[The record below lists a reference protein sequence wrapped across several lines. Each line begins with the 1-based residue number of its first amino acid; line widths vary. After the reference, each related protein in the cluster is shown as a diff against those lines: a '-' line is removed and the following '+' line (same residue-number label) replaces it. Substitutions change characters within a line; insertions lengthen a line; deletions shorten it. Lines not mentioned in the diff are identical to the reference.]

1 MSYMQLSQKFYDAFK
16 LCGSP
21 PIARK
26 LHAQLILSGLDASLF
41 LLNNLLHVYS
51 NCGMVDDAFRVFREA
66 NHANIFTWNTM
77 LHAFF
82 DSGRMR
88 EAENLFDEMPLIVR
102 DSVSWTTMISGYC
115 QNGLPGHS
123 IKTFMSMLR
132 DSNHDIQNCDP
143 FSYTCTMKACG
154 CLASTRLALQ
164 LHAHVIKLHLGAQT
178 CIQNSL
184 VDMYIKC
191 GAITLA
197 ETIFLN
203 IESPSLFCWNSMIYG
218 YSQLYGPYEAL
229 HVFTRMPERD
239 HVSWNTLISVFS
251 QYGHG
256 IRCLST
262 FVEMCNLGFKPNF
275 MTYGSVLSACAS
287 ISDLKWGAHLHA
299 RILRMEH
306 SLDAFLGSGLIDMYA
321 KCGCLALARRVF
333 NSLGEQ
339 NQVSWTCFIS
349 GVAQFGLG
357 DDALALFNQM
367 RQASVVL
374 DEFTLATILGVCSGQ
389 NYAASGELLHGYA
402 IKSGMDSSVPVGNAI
417 ITMYARCGDT
427 EKASLAFRS
436 MPLRDTI
443 SWTAMITAFS
453 QNGDIDRARQCF
465 DMMPERNVITWNSM
479 LSTYIQHGFS
489 EEGMKLYVLMRSK
502 AVKPDWV
509 TFATSIR
516 ACADLA
522 TIKLGT
528 QVVSHVTKFGLS
540 SDVSVANS
548 IVTMQL
554 VIQYVKHRAV
564 LGAKYHRIDW
574 TSISDLPASPIACIL
589 NNSSPDA
596 EIQITSLNKEAWD
609 DFENK
614 NIKMALDEILR
625 CKMMAKLGA
634 SSQKGQLQ
642 YDGWSDANA
651 NANGLVGGTGNER
664 FELSQHFLQSVSK
677 SPFPFN
683 TGKQAVKFSAWLE
696 ERGKDL
702 TEVGANLAEDLQ
714 CGDIFHLLA
723 LVSSGEL
730 SISPFLPDNGVGEA
744 EDLRSAKRKY
754 DTTESSYSDKAKK
767 SKSFFG
773 VEGEIICRREKG
785 FPGIIISAH
794 QTTIS
799 RADILNLL
807 KDNDNYGQ
815 TFDEDFQLNIG
826 QSSNYSLPDNI
837 LEITKSSDPVP
848 LEENHSESPW
858 EAMAGY
864 ARHLLS
870 EYSNKKHAYAICA
883 EVFRVVYAAIQ
894 KAGDQ
899 GLSMGEISRVI
910 NLPGAEIDVL
920 IVDALQAF
928 GQALKVNA
936 YDTVRVVDVLY
947 RHKYFLTP
955 MSDFHLRVVQ
965 PSSSKTIEKS
975 DHTCELYESEERDT
989 TSVDTSRNEGCK
1001 QNRLGL
1007 SRVNH
1012 KKETLE
1018 FSSGKSCVPILPWV
1032 NGDGIINNIVYRV
1045 LRRRVLG
1052 IVMQNPGILENCRT
1066 LLELMVLDK
1075 HLIVKKMHQNMLDG
1089 GPSLLPELIGSK
1101 SSQPKLICREHFFA
1115 NPMSTSLL

>member
-41 LLNNLLHVYS
+41 LLNNLLHMYS

-88 EAENLFDEMPLIVR
+88 EAENLFDEMPHIVR

-115 QNGLPGHS
+115 QNGLPAHS

-197 ETIFLN
+197 ETVFLN

-389 NYAASGELLHGYA
+389 NYAATGELLHGYA

-548 IVTMQL
+548 IVTMYSRCGQIKEARKVFDSIHVKNL
-554 VIQYVKHRAV
+554 ISWNAMMAAFAQNGLGNKAIETYEAMLRTECKPDHISYVAV
-564 LGAKYHRIDW
+564 LSGCSHMGLVVEGKNYFDSMTQVFGISPTNEHFACMVDLLGRAGLLDQAKNLIDGMPFKPNATVWGA
-574 TSISDLPASPIACIL
+574 L
-589 NNSSPDA
+589 
-596 EIQITSLNKEAWD
+596 
-609 DFENK
+609 
-614 NIKMALDEILR
+614 
-625 CKMMAKLGA
+625 LGA
-634 SSQKGQLQ
+634 CRIHHDSI
-642 YDGWSDANA
+642 
-651 NANGLVGGTGNER
+651 
-664 FELSQHFLQSVSK
+664 
-677 SPFPFN
+677 
-683 TGKQAVKFSAWLE
+683 
-696 ERGKDL
+696 
-702 TEVGANLAEDLQ
+702 LAETAAKKLMELNVEDS
-714 CGDIFHLLA
+714 GGYVLLA
-723 LVSSGEL
+723 NIYAESGEL
-730 SISPFLPDNGVGEA
+730 ENVADMRKLMKVKGIRKSPGCSWIEVDNRVHVFTVDETSHPQINEVYVKLEEMMKKIEDTGRYVSIVSCA
-744 EDLRSAKRKY
+744 HRSQKY
-754 DTTESSYSDKAKK
+754 HSEKLA
-767 SKSFFG
+767 FAFG
-773 VEGEIICRREKG
+773 
-785 FPGIIISAH
+785 
-794 QTTIS
+794 
-799 RADILNLL
+799 LL
-807 KDNDNYGQ
+807 
-815 TFDEDFQLNIG
+815 
-826 QSSNYSLPDNI
+826 SLPPWMPI
-837 LEITKSSDPVP
+837 QVTKNLRVCNDCHLVIK
-848 LEENHSESPW
+848 
-858 EAMAGY
+858 
-864 ARHLLS
+864 LLS
-870 EYSNKKHAYAICA
+870 L
-883 EVFRVVYAAIQ
+883 V
-894 KAGDQ
+894 
-899 GLSMGEISRVI
+899 
-910 NLPGAEIDVL
+910 
-920 IVDALQAF
+920 
-928 GQALKVNA
+928 
-936 YDTVRVVDVLY
+936 
-947 RHKYFLTP
+947 
-955 MSDFHLRVVQ
+955 
-965 PSSSKTIEKS
+965 
-975 DHTCELYESEERDT
+975 
-989 TSVDTSRNEGCK
+989 TSR
-1001 QNRLGL
+1001 
-1007 SRVNH
+1007 
-1012 KKETLE
+1012 
-1018 FSSGKSCVPILPWV
+1018 
-1032 NGDGIINNIVYRV
+1032 
-1045 LRRRVLG
+1045 
-1052 IVMQNPGILENCRT
+1052 
-1066 LLELMVLDK
+1066 
-1075 HLIVKKMHQNMLDG
+1075 
-1089 GPSLLPELIGSK
+1089 ELIMRDGFRFHHFKDGFCS
-1101 SSQPKLICREHFFA
+1101 CRDYW
-1115 NPMSTSLL
+1115 